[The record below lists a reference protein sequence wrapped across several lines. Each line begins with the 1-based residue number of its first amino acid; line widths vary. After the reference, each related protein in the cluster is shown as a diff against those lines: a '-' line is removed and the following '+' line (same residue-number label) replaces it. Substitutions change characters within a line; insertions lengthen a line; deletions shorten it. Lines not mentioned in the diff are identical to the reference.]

1 MENRSYPTV
10 YRLMHWAIAI
20 CMVLL
25 LLTIFLR
32 LTWMNK
38 EHVADIIQNY
48 LSTTDQSLPR
58 GQLIVLAK
66 QIRQP
71 MWNWHI
77 YLGYTLVGLYS
88 IRLILPFFGQM
99 KFSNPYNKQLPPKV
113 KFQYWV
119 YLVFYAGLSTSLVTG
134 LIIELGPKS
143 MKKTTEEIHAL
154 SIYYLIT
161 FIAIHI
167 AGVLLA
173 EFTNQQGIISKI
185 VSGNKQGENG
195 SSEPLLNVT
204 VPPVK

>member
-1 MENRSYPTV
+1 MENRSYSIV
-10 YRLMHWAIAI
+10 YRIMHWAIAI
-20 CMVLL
+20 SMALL

-48 LSTTDQSLPR
+48 LSTTDQSLSR
-58 GQLIVLAK
+58 EQLIVLAK

-71 MWNWHI
+71 MWTWHI

-88 IRLILPFFGQM
+88 IRLILPVLGQM
-99 KFSNPYNKQLPPKV
+99 KFRNPLKKNLPSKV

-119 YLVFYAGLSTSLVTG
+119 YTVFYAGVSISLITG
-134 LIIELGPKS
+134 LIIELGPKGL
-143 MKKTTEEIHAL
+143 KKATEEIHVL
-154 SIYYLIT
+154 SIYYLLT
-161 FIAIHI
+161 FIALHI

-185 VSGNKQGENG
+185 VSGRGRADLKEN
-195 SSEPLLNVT
+195 T
-204 VPPVK
+204 KI